1 MKTRARV
8 VAVAVL
14 SFAAFAQAEAQR
26 SGDGYLFREPTAR
39 ITIRGGYAQAMAS
52 SDIFEQVVTDLTLSK
67 SDFGGLTAAAEMGF
81 ALTNR
86 IEISFDASVM
96 HSNTT
101 SEFRKFV
108 DNNDLPIEQKTAF
121 TRVPLTANLRFYL
134 TETGRSVG
142 RLAWIPSH
150 IVPWVGAGG
159 GATWYRFRQE
169 GDFID
174 FDTKNVFADQLES
187 SAWAPT
193 VQGMAG
199 VDVSLSPSIALRGDA
214 RYLWAK
220 GSLERDFRGFER
232 IDLSGVSVTLGLT
245 YRM

>member
-1 MKTRARV
+1 MKTRVR
-8 VAVAVL
+8 VAVL
-14 SFAAFAQAEAQR
+14 AALSLAAFAQAEAQR
-26 SGDGYLFREPTAR
+26 SGDGYLFREPTTR
-39 ITIRGGYAQAMAS
+39 ITVRGGYAQAMAS

-67 SDFGGLTAAAEMGF
+67 SDFGGLSAAAEMGF
-81 ALTNR
+81 ALTKQV
-86 IEISFDASVM
+86 ELSFDVGVM
-96 HSNTT
+96 HSSSK
-101 SEFRKFV
+101 SEFRRFV
-108 DNNDLPIEQKTAF
+108 DNNDLPIEQTTKF
-121 TRVPLTANLRFYL
+121 TRVPLTGNLRFYL

-159 GATWYRFRQE
+159 GVTWYRFSQN

-199 VDVSLSPSIALRGDA
+199 VDVSLSPSVALRGDA

-220 GSLERDFRGFER
+220 GEVGRDFRGFER